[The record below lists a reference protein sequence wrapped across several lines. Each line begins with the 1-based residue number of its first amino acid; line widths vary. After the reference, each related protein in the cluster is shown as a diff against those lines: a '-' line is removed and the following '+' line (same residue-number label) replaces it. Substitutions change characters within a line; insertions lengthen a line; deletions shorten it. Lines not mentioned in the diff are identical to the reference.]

1 MQVSIIFQLP
11 VAIVV
16 VKLIAGKVTIIV
28 MMETIIKNVNGMVE
42 IAVVI
47 MSTPTT
53 ALSVNA

>member
-1 MQVSIIFQLP
+1 MQVSIIFQLL

-42 IAVVI
+42 IAVV
-47 MSTPTT
+47 MM
-53 ALSVNA
+53 